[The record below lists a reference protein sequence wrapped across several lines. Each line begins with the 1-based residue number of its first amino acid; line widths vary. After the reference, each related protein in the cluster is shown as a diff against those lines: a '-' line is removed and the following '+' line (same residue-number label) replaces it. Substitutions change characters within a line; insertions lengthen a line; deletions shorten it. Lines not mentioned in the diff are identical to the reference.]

1 MHKPRPKAQAQSSS
15 LLAPLPSAPVAA
27 PEAEP
32 CDRCKAP
39 LVSGAFGQR
48 ACRNCNPF
56 SFQPCGICGTARI
69 HCCC

>member
-32 CDRCKAP
+32 CSRCSAA
-39 LVSGAFGQR
+39 LVEGAFGQR
-48 ACRNCNPF
+48 ACRTCDAFN
-56 SFQPCGICGTARI
+56 FQPCGICRTARI
-69 HCCC
+69 YCTC